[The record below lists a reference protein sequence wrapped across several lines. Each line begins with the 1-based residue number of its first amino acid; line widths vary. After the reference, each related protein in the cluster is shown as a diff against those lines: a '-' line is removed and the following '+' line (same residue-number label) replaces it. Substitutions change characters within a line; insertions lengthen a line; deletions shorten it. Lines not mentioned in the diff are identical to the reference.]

1 MDLQLLTLLPF
12 RILLS
17 QQQVTD
23 VTRTWLH
30 GLATAAVAQGRM
42 LRVRASFILV
52 LAAVLATGAWAL
64 TAEDSAGLTSLQQS
78 LMNDQQ
84 AAAYKWTNGT
94 DPCCQAM
101 PANCLRFKAWR
112 LQGRGEVSAPAAL
125 LQIAQASLPGC
136 CRALLRWLA
145 PAQYIVVSASRP

>member
-78 LMNDQQ
+78 LMNDEQ

-94 DPCCQAM
+94 DPCSGTVWLGVSCSGDRCGLA
-101 PANCLRFKAWR
+101 
-112 LQGRGEVSAPAAL
+112 GRPPKLSGL
-125 LQIAQASLPGC
+125 
-136 CRALLRWLA
+136 
-145 PAQYIVVSASRP
+145 